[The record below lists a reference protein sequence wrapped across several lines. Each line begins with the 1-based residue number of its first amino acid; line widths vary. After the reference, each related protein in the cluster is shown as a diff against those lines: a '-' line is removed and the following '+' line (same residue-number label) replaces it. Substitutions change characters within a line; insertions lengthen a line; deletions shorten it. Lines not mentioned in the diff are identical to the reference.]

1 MPARILSLVFVCL
14 FVTAGVTAPRTAQKY
29 PGGVSP
35 TAHATP
41 NGDTAI
47 LGIDVF
53 DAASGGSAIR
63 VRGTAKFT
71 ADEVRVLPTQWDE
84 FTNLRYPEDAT
95 YPIFTV
101 FVRRDLLEDTG
112 TFQFESGAVAL
123 LSTDFRD
130 VKGTEWTMIQ
140 AVLDNSKSWAWNV
153 VMMENSLVIAFAP
166 TSNVVWSGPR

>member
-1 MPARILSLVFVCL
+1 MQICLSVLMSVCL
-14 FVTAGVTAPRTAQKY
+14 FL
-29 PGGVSP
+29 SS
-35 TAHATP
+35 AHASADP
-41 NGDTAI
+41 FQKGASGVQAASHIPVDTAI
-47 LGIDVF
+47 VGIDVF

-63 VRGTAKFT
+63 VRGTTKFA
-71 ADEVRVLPTQWDE
+71 ADEVRVLPTQWDA

-112 TFQFESGAVAL
+112 TFHFESGAVAL

-166 TSNVVWSGPR
+166 TSNVVWNSPR